1 MKQFIRKAD
10 IILFIVLVAIG
21 LAASAALTLSHGEA
35 GSGAKVVIESG
46 GDLYARYPL
55 TEDRTVV
62 VPAPKQKASD
72 APAADPSDEASA
84 QYDYYNVVVIS
95 GGTVSV
101 TEASWKEAAMT
112 QSPRKASGRK
122 SLSAS
127 FIARVG
133 LMATLALIFSYVEA
147 IIPYNPGVPGI
158 KLGIANVVTVVA
170 LYKFGNKDAAAVSII
185 RVVLAGLLFN
195 GLFGMLYALAGAA
208 VSLAGMILLKKTGL
222 FSVTGVS
229 MAAGVLHN
237 LGQLLVAAALIEDLR
252 IFFYFPVLM
261 FSGIAAG
268 ILVGIASTLVLRA
281 LR

>member
-1 MKQFIRKAD
+1 
-10 IILFIVLVAIG
+10 
-21 LAASAALTLSHGEA
+21 
-35 GSGAKVVIESG
+35 
-46 GDLYARYPL
+46 
-55 TEDRTVV
+55 
-62 VPAPKQKASD
+62 
-72 APAADPSDEASA
+72 
-84 QYDYYNVVVIS
+84 
-95 GGTVSV
+95 
-101 TEASWKEAAMT
+101 MT
-112 QSPRKASGRK
+112 QSPRKTSARK

-127 FIARVG
+127 CVARVG
-133 LMATLALIFSYVEA
+133 LMAALALIFSYVEA

-170 LYKFGNKDAAAVSII
+170 LYKFGARDAAAVSII

-195 GLFGMLYALAGAA
+195 GLFGMLYALAGAV

-237 LGQLLVAAALIEDLR
+237 LGQLLMAAALIEDLR
-252 IFFYFPVLM
+252 IFFYFPVLL

-268 ILVGIASTLVLRA
+268 ILVGIASALALKA